1 MLTFPKIE
9 LFRLV
14 WKEGR
19 KKERKK
25 ERRKE
30 RKKERKK
37 KTVATTILIF
47 LGEKMFACYHQKK
60 CASRDFS
67 NS

>member
-1 MLTFPKIE
+1 M
-9 LFRLV
+9 
-14 WKEGR
+14 EGR

-25 ERRKE
+25 E
-30 RKKERKK
+30 K